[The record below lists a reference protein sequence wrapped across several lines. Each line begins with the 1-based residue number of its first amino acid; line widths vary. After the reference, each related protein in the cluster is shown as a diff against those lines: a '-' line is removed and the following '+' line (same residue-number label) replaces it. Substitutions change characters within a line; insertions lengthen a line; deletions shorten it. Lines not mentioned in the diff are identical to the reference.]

1 MRFSDICSQIYVSYH
16 YDFLFEK
23 NHQVTMLR
31 YHRVLVTMKMMGFH
45 QGFVLNFEQY
55 AVVAPGE
62 KGEAVEALC
71 DRGNVAAAH
80 CDMSSQVVRHGSLH
94 VAHALEVHNWL
105 RVSLD
110 RYGSDLQTTVKLLAT
125 ATFASGYSNPDQRIP
140 VEHH

>member
-1 MRFSDICSQIYVSYH
+1 
-16 YDFLFEK
+16 
-23 NHQVTMLR
+23 MLR